1 LADNF
6 FRRGDTVVNYDSFD
20 DEMENQ
26 PEQRSKTYR
35 VRQAQAVRRNS
46 NNPRSSNK
54 KKPVKPV
61 KTPNSPGG
69 IRQRRNKH
77 WNW

>member
-1 LADNF
+1 L
-6 FRRGDTVVNYDSFD
+6 VNYNDFD
-20 DEMENQ
+20 DEMEDQ

-35 VRQAQAVRRNS
+35 VRKAQAVRRNS

-54 KKPVKPV
+54 KKPAKPA
-61 KTPNSPGG
+61 KMPNSTPGG

>member
-1 LADNF
+1 VVGDN
-6 FRRGDTVVNYDSFD
+6 DFD
-20 DEMENQ
+20 DEMETQ
-26 PEQRSKTYR
+26 PERRSKDYR
-35 VRQAQAVRRNS
+35 VRQPQAVRRSS

-54 KKPVKPV
+54 KKPAKPT
-61 KTPNSPGG
+61 KTPGTPGG